1 MSTKNALQ
9 IVELI
14 GLDAHYAASQ
24 VLVNGKPVNGR
35 PIDVLAEF
43 TANGAKLR
51 AHSVISA
58 GHEKY
63 FFQ

>member
-1 MSTKNALQ
+1 MSTKSALQ

-14 GLDAHYAASQ
+14 GLDAHYGARQ
-24 VLVNGKPVNGR
+24 ILVNGKPVNGR
-35 PIDVLAEF
+35 AIEVLDKIA
-43 TANGAKLR
+43 ANGAKLR

>member
-1 MSTKNALQ
+1 MATKNELQ

-35 PIDVLAEF
+35 AIDVLHEIA
-43 TANGAKLR
+43 ANGGKLR
-51 AHSVISA
+51 AHS
-58 GHEKY
+58 
-63 FFQ
+63 